1 MRINSPRAIVKTM
14 GIILVAYDGSELAK
28 KALNKAVEL
37 LKKGDDL
44 ILAHVIPTTILAE
57 FADIPPEVT
66 TAKGQRLMNDALSM
80 LKEKG
85 VHATGLVREG
95 DIADTILKIGVELQV
110 DLIILGEKGVS
121 KVDRFALGSVAEKV
135 VKYARR
141 PVLIV
146 K

>member
-1 MRINSPRAIVKTM
+1 MSM

-37 LKKGDDL
+37 LKPGDDL
-44 ILAHVIPTTILAE
+44 ILAHVIPTTMIAE
-57 FADIPPEVT
+57 FIDIPPEVT
-66 TAKGQRLMNDALSM
+66 TVKAHRLMNDALAM
-80 LKEKG
+80 LKERK
-85 VHATGLVREG
+85 VQATGLVREG
-95 DIADTILKIGVELQV
+95 DIADTILKIGMELNV
-110 DLIILGEKGVS
+110 DIIVMGEKGTS
-121 KVDRFALGSVAEKV
+121 KVDRFALGSVADKV

>member
-1 MRINSPRAIVKTM
+1 M

-28 KALNKAVEL
+28 KALHKAVEL
-37 LKKGDDL
+37 LKPGDEL
-44 ILAHVIPTTILAE
+44 FLAHVIPTAMIAQ
-57 FADIPPEVT
+57 FVDIPPEVT
-66 TAKGQRLMNDALSM
+66 TLKAQRIMNDALAM

-95 DIADTILKIGVELQV
+95 DIADTILKIGAELEV
-110 DLIILGEKGVS
+110 DLILLGEKGMS
-121 KVDRFALGSVAEKV
+121 KVDRFALGSVADRV

-141 PVLIV
+141 PVMII

>member
-1 MRINSPRAIVKTM
+1 M
-14 GIILVAYDGSELAK
+14 GVILVAYDGSELAK
-28 KALNKAVEL
+28 KALQKATEL
-37 LKKGDDL
+37 LKKGDEL
-44 ILAHVIPTTILAE
+44 ILAHVIPTTMIAE
-57 FADIPPEVT
+57 FVDIPPEVT
-66 TAKGQRLMNDALSM
+66 TLKAQRMMNDALAI

-85 VHATGLVREG
+85 VQATGLVREG
-95 DIADTILKIGVELQV
+95 DIADTILKIGAELEV
-110 DLIILGEKGVS
+110 SIIILGEKGVS

>member
-1 MRINSPRAIVKTM
+1 MRLNSPRAIVKAM
-14 GIILVAYDGSELAK
+14 GIILVAYDGSELAR

-44 ILAHVIPTTILAE
+44 ILAHVIPTTMLAE
-57 FADIPPEVT
+57 FVDIPPEVT
-66 TAKGQRLMNDALSM
+66 TAKAQGLMNEALSM

-85 VHATGLVREG
+85 VQATGLVREG
-95 DIADTILKIGVELQV
+95 DIADTIIKIGSELQV
-110 DLIILGEKGVS
+110 DIIVLGEKGVS
-121 KVDRFALGSVAEKV
+121 KVDRFALGSVADKV